1 LANKIKEI
9 KESELG
15 SNSTNLRKMLEVDP
29 DTGMLK
35 ASQEIENFNKDIEKL
50 KEKLVEANKDTI
62 GEIRDDYI
70 KLFGS
75 LPDEL

>member
-1 LANKIKEI
+1 LTNKIKE
-9 KESELG
+9 SGLG

-29 DTGMLK
+29 DTGTLK
-35 ASQEIENFNKDIEKL
+35 ASREEIKNFNKDIEKL

-62 GEIRDDYI
+62 GEIRNDYI